1 MSSVLPR
8 YFTFVAMLLGAVS
21 GFYFLFQ
28 SYEAYQQVSFAAQ
41 EAYFDSI
48 RDKHATNRAVALVSL
63 EEVFANVNSGTGDL
77 RKMHTLGIKLELEL
91 FDEESRTMLDQ
102 RVGGIKNAV
111 ITTALE
117 QDFTTLNTIAGK
129 LFFKESLVA
138 RINEYFNKAL
148 IRDIHFASFY
158 LQ

>member
-1 MSSVLPR
+1 MSNVLPR
-8 YFTFVAMLLGAVS
+8 YFTFVAMVVGAVS
-21 GFYFLFQ
+21 SFYFLIQ
-28 SYEAYQQVSFAAQ
+28 SYHAYQQVSFAAQ

-48 RDKHATNRAVALVSL
+48 RDTSSTSKAVALVSL
-63 EEVFANVNSGTGDL
+63 EEVFANVNSGQGEL
-77 RKMHTLGIKLELEL
+77 AKMHTLGIKLELEL
-91 FDEESRTMLDQ
+91 FDEESRTLLDA
-102 RVGGIKNAV
+102 RVGGIKDAI

-117 QDFTTLNTIAGK
+117 QDFANLNTIAGK

-148 IRDIHFASFY
+148 IRDIHFSSFY